1 MVEHRSEEPSVGGSI
16 PPVPTNI
23 LLAKQRKQ
31 RNFQER
37 LSVVLAFVRREQLS
51 TRNSL
56 AELKMNT
63 HSKDL

>member
-37 LSVVLAFVRREQLS
+37 LSVVLAFVRREQL
-51 TRNSL
+51 
-56 AELKMNT
+56 
-63 HSKDL
+63 

>member
-1 MVEHRSEEPSVGGSI
+1 MEFWGCSPMVEHRSEEPSVGGSI

-37 LSVVLAFVRREQLS
+37 LSVVLAFVRREQL
-51 TRNSL
+51 
-56 AELKMNT
+56 
-63 HSKDL
+63 